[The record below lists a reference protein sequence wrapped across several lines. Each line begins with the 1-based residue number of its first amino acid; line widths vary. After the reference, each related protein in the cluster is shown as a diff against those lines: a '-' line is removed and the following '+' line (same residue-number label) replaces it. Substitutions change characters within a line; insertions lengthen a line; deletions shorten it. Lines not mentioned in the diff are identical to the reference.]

1 MKISDCINEV
11 NVLLDSLINI
21 AYDSDL
27 IGTLKIKR
35 ETDKERIYSILE
47 IDYRRE
53 DSLYQHELT
62 FQNKVEIDGI
72 SITIRRGV
80 IISQLKLYIFLNRD
94 HFLSKNKIAYPDGSV
109 YIYEINKEECLGEEN
124 TFIASFKRYLLF
136 IDIFK
141 KISDKA
147 ENDFEYYFSDSQ
159 NSGVIFEIDK
169 GCLLEDA
176 DGIDTID
183 NILKTYAHGRIDY
196 TNEFKQILKKNILD
210 ISNKYKSNK
219 VSLLVS
225 KFTEFQLSSRR
236 DYHIFISNF
245 SFQRIKNTFIQEK
258 SKYIE
263 ILDKYVS
270 TVQNVVFSIPISIGL
285 TLLIKNVE
293 STKILESIILAAGF
307 FFYSLVSSLIILQ
320 NGNSINLTKK
330 IIDKERE
337 KLHTIST
344 CNGELDDSKDE
355 FKEYFD
361 LFDRKIGLVKLL
373 SSIIIVALILITLL
387 FIFKLLVAIPSTYAV
402 VRIFAK
408 NIENIY
414 FTKPMVD
421 FLRLLF

>member
-21 AYDSDL
+21 VYDSNI
-27 IGTLKIKR
+27 IGTLKIKK
-35 ETDKERIYSILE
+35 ETDKERIYTLLE
-47 IDYRRE
+47 TDYKRE
-53 DSLYQHELT
+53 DSFYQHELT
-62 FQNKVEIDGI
+62 FQKRVEIDGI
-72 SITIRRGV
+72 SITIRRDI
-80 IISQLKLYIFLNRD
+80 IISQLKLYIFFNRD
-94 HFLSKNKIAYPDGSV
+94 HFLSKNKSSYPDGSV
-109 YIYEINKEECLGEEN
+109 YIYEINKEECLDEKN
-124 TFIASFKRYLLF
+124 DFIASFKRYLQF
-136 IDIFK
+136 IEIFK

-147 ENDFEYYFSDSQ
+147 ENDVEYYFSDSQ
-159 NSGVIFEIDK
+159 NSGVVFEIDK
-169 GCLLEDA
+169 GCLLEDT
-176 DGIDTID
+176 DGIDTII
-183 NILKTYAHGRIDY
+183 NILKTYANGKIDY
-196 TNEFKQILKKNILD
+196 TNEFKQILRKNILD

-270 TVQNVVFSIPISIGL
+270 TVQNVVFSIPLSIGL

-293 STKILESIILAAGF
+293 STKILESIILATGF
-307 FFYSLVSSLIILQ
+307 IFYSFVSILIILQ

-330 IIDKERE
+330 IINKERE
-337 KLHTIST
+337 KLHNIAT

-361 LFDRKIGLVKLL
+361 LFDKKIVLVNLL
-373 SSIIIVALILITLL
+373 SFIIIVTLILITLV
-387 FIFKLLVAIPSTYAV
+387 FILKLLVAIPSTHAV
-402 VRIFAK
+402 VRVCAK
-408 NIENIY
+408 NIEIIT
-414 FTKPMVD
+414 FIKPMVD
-421 FLRLLF
+421 FLRFLF